1 MTATEL
7 VFFEGEEADEKVLI
21 LLRPHPITNLGWISA
36 SLLFLSIPFA
46 TWAFLLL
53 YPSLKLPLSIQ
64 TTTLM
69 AATWCLIILGIAFQQ
84 FLYWNFNIYIL
95 TNKRIVDIDFFGL
108 FHRTVSQTPLTN
120 IQDVTYTKAGIL
132 QNFFDFGDLD
142 IQTAGTAA
150 NFEFHSIP
158 DPEGGQKQILE
169 LIAGAKK
176 GTGQEYVPLKRE
188 VI

>member
-7 VFFEGEEADEKVLI
+7 VFFEGEEADEKVFI

-36 SLLFLSIPFA
+36 SLFFLSIPFA

-53 YPSLKLPLSIQ
+53 YPLLKLPLSIQ

-84 FLYWNFNIYIL
+84 FLAWNFNIYIL
-95 TNKRIVDIDFFGL
+95 TDKRIVDIDFFGL

-120 IQDVTYTKAGIL
+120 IQDVTYTKAGIAA
-132 QNFFDFGDLD
+132 NFFDFGDLYL
-142 IQTAGTAA
+142 QTAGTAA
-150 NFEFHSIP
+150 NFEFYCVP
-158 DPEGGQKQILE
+158 DPEGRQRQILE
-169 LIAGAKK
+169 LIANSKK
-176 GTGQEYVPLKRE
+176 GIEPKLSPVKA
-188 VI
+188 